1 MRQKL
6 LLLLLMT
13 MPMFSQHVLAE
24 DIPIVVAEKTT
35 TYKTRPHRAP
45 GINPLNCS
53 FDDINFLVEV
63 TFTSGIEDATVRLT
77 NLTTGEITTTYG
89 NTQVVNSKYNHYYK
103 NFKIVTYGAFNN

>member
-1 MRQKL
+1 
-6 LLLLLMT
+6 
-13 MPMFSQHVLAE
+13 MFSQHVLAE
-24 DIPIVVAEKTT
+24 DIPIVVAEKRATD
-35 TYKTRPHRAP
+35 KTRPHRAP

-89 NTQVVNSKYNHYYK
+89 NTQVVNSEYQHYYK
-103 NFKIVTYGAFNN
+103 NFRMVTYGAFNN